1 MQANTPTAATTARP
15 TAPRAATVRR
25 GCHRI
30 SPYRAGYEDA
40 RYDLEYRN
48 PFAPDSLEWRL
59 YEQGSQDARQGAGR

>member
-1 MQANTPTAATTARP
+1 MQTTYTTAHPARP

-25 GCHRI
+25 GCHRV

-48 PFAPDSLEWRL
+48 PFAPDSPEWGF

>member
-1 MQANTPTAATTARP
+1 MQTISTAAHPAWP
-15 TAPRAATVRR
+15 QPSATVRR

-30 SPYRAGYEDA
+30 SPYQAGYEDA

-59 YEQGSQDARQGAGR
+59 YEQGVMDAAEGGRVQ